1 LKTLRLFFDNFLVI
15 LCFSVLL
22 GSGGESSD
30 TENAA
35 AKCGLIKSLNITN
48 AENLEARVRKE
59 LEEQGILFSK
69 KLTFEMKFIFEIKFL
84 FFNKIQGILDP
95 NEDTKDGVENDEI
108 LEELVRCQNELKAV
122 STHNLSQLKR
132 LLKVRTLKFSSYML
146 RQSILISC
154 FIFMTF
160 FQYMFVMM

>member
-1 LKTLRLFFDNFLVI
+1 MMFN
-15 LCFSVLL
+15 
-22 GSGGESSD
+22 
-30 TENAA
+30 
-35 AKCGLIKSLNITN
+35 
-48 AENLEARVRKE
+48 
-59 LEEQGILFSK
+59 FSK
-69 KLTFEMKFIFEIKFL
+69 TF
-84 FFNKIQGILDP
+84 QGILDP

>member
-1 LKTLRLFFDNFLVI
+1 MFN
-15 LCFSVLL
+15 
-22 GSGGESSD
+22 
-30 TENAA
+30 
-35 AKCGLIKSLNITN
+35 
-48 AENLEARVRKE
+48 
-59 LEEQGILFSK
+59 FSK
-69 KLTFEMKFIFEIKFL
+69 TFL
-84 FFNKIQGILDP
+84 GILDP

-160 FQYMFVMM
+160 FQ

>member
-1 LKTLRLFFDNFLVI
+1 
-15 LCFSVLL
+15 
-22 GSGGESSD
+22 
-30 TENAA
+30 
-35 AKCGLIKSLNITN
+35 
-48 AENLEARVRKE
+48 
-59 LEEQGILFSK
+59 
-69 KLTFEMKFIFEIKFL
+69 MKFNYL

-132 LLKVRTLKFSSYML
+132 LLKVRILKLSSYML

-160 FQYMFVMM
+160 FQYMSVMM